1 MKIAAI
7 RGIPLEF
14 ENHLILVTVHP
25 SYLLRLH
32 AQTSFDRERV
42 MLLEELAKVA
52 EFERA
57 TET

>member
-14 ENHLILVTVHP
+14 KNHLILVTIHP
-25 SYLLRLH
+25 SYLLRLR
-32 AQTSFDRERV
+32 AQIGFEREQA
-42 MLLEELAKVA
+42 MFLKELAKVA

-57 TET
+57 AET